1 MNQEKIG
8 NIIKNIRVQNNLSQ
22 REFAEKFGVTY
33 QAVSKWENGKN
44 IPDIAILKEICREYN
59 LDLDNLL
66 DALMNIDDKLNE
78 LQRINSM
85 VIVTCDACENGN
97 DIKYDVANVMVFIQ
111 EQINS
116 LDDDIRSNVSKC
128 NALTRNIQETI
139 KKGDC
144 QYGRING

>member
-1 MNQEKIG
+1 MLEQ
-8 NIIKNIRVQNNLSQ
+8 
-22 REFAEKFGVTY
+22 
-33 QAVSKWENGKN
+33 
-44 IPDIAILKEICREYN
+44 
-59 LDLDNLL
+59 LDSLL

-97 DIKYDVANVMVFIQ
+97 DIKYDVSNVMMLI
-111 EQINS
+111 EDQI
-116 LDDDIRSNVSKC
+116 DMVEETIRSNVSKC

>member
-1 MNQEKIG
+1 MLEQ
-8 NIIKNIRVQNNLSQ
+8 
-22 REFAEKFGVTY
+22 
-33 QAVSKWENGKN
+33 
-44 IPDIAILKEICREYN
+44 
-59 LDLDNLL
+59 LDSLL

-97 DIKYDVANVMVFIQ
+97 DIKYDVSNVMMLI
-111 EQINS
+111 EDQI
-116 LDDDIRSNVSKC
+116 DMVEEDIRSNVSKC

-144 QYGRING
+144 QYGRTTNI